1 MIRGRW
7 RRFRDLSIIQ
17 AKLLNITA
25 TDINLKSTKLHMPSV
40 VHFEIAVDDPERA
53 IKFYS
58 TVFGWK
64 IQKWDQ
70 FDYWLASTKH
80 EGEVGIDGA
89 LMKREMAE
97 QIFRQGRSWFILPRI
112 LCVVTGSVQPKW
124 SCGPYKSKSFNAS
137 VPPLVKILKG

>member
-1 MIRGRW
+1 
-7 RRFRDLSIIQ
+7 
-17 AKLLNITA
+17 
-25 TDINLKSTKLHMPSV
+25 MPSI

-97 QIFRQGRSWFILPRI
+97 QNIVNTIEVPSIDAFMTKIKENGGTVLTTKMTIPGVGYTARCRDTEGNIFGILE
-112 LCVVTGSVQPKW
+112 TDES
-124 SCGPYKSKSFNAS
+124 AH
-137 VPPLVKILKG
+137 

>member
-1 MIRGRW
+1 
-7 RRFRDLSIIQ
+7 
-17 AKLLNITA
+17 
-25 TDINLKSTKLHMPSV
+25 MPSV

-58 TVFGWK
+58 TVFDWK

-89 LMKREMAE
+89 LMKRELR
-97 QIFRQGRSWFILPRI
+97 FRTQSIPWMFYQWMH
-112 LCVVTGSVQPKW
+112 S
-124 SCGPYKSKSFNAS
+124 
-137 VPPLVKILKG
+137 